1 MMDRFLNSR
10 LGTAVAVFFLAGF
23 LFFAYMRIT
32 TRTTVKE
39 RFMARFALVEEMK
52 GQEFND
58 TLNILAM
65 AEMFPGDYALA
76 FEKRFGTTVAITL
89 YEGTEQLLDISR
101 GDHDYDLIVMPDY
114 MVEAHASQGLLRRIN
129 KNYLTN
135 YGQLDERF
143 RELDYDFGNQ
153 YSMPYIWGTI
163 GISYNKNYVLGLP
176 LSWNHLIGH
185 AQADYLSGKISVLED
200 YRITM
205 GTFLINEGLDP
216 NTRDEQEIREAADRL
231 ILLASHLHPRHRT
244 TLQQERALEEEEL
257 HMSMMWSSNATHAS
271 SLNPNVR
278 FTLPSEGSIFWVD
291 NLTIPIHSRNLLL
304 AYAFIDFAL
313 DPMVAAEMTNQSFE
327 ANPVTYSRRYIEGRI
342 LKGPSYSNPY
352 LSNNVSMIRYLD
364 EDEAIYVSNWNRF
377 LQAMDSVKMS
387 SPAMDESF
395 AF

>member
-1 MMDRFLNSR
+1 
-10 LGTAVAVFFLAGF
+10 
-23 LFFAYMRIT
+23 
-32 TRTTVKE
+32 
-39 RFMARFALVEEMK
+39 
-52 GQEFND
+52 
-58 TLNILAM
+58 
-65 AEMFPGDYALA
+65 
-76 FEKRFGTTVAITL
+76 
-89 YEGTEQLLDISR
+89 
-101 GDHDYDLIVMPDY
+101 
-114 MVEAHASQGLLRRIN
+114 
-129 KNYLTN
+129 
-135 YGQLDERF
+135 
-143 RELDYDFGNQ
+143 
-153 YSMPYIWGTI
+153 
-163 GISYNKNYVLGLP
+163 
-176 LSWNHLIGH
+176 
-185 AQADYLSGKISVLED
+185 
-200 YRITM
+200 
-205 GTFLINEGLDP
+205 
-216 NTRDEQEIREAADRL
+216 
-231 ILLASHLHPRHRT
+231 
-244 TLQQERALEEEEL
+244 
-257 HMSMMWSSNATHAS
+257 MWSSNATHAS